1 VLIESLAGKP
11 TLAGTVML
19 VLLRARKLYSTKHV
33 YHSIVC
39 IGALLAHK
47 DTEAWTVDAVGAPH
61 CGERSE
67 KGLISSFVGRIEELT
82 PQLVTFNGNAFD
94 LPVLRYL
101 VNKAAVLAR
110 PARGQKK
117 LEYQLN
123 ELSPTMLLV
132 KPDRCRR
139 MPRNRR
145 CGKAWFL
152 RCLAVS

>member
-61 CGERSE
+61 
-67 KGLISSFVGRIEELT
+67 FGRIEELT